1 MNKTFFAIAAIL
13 LLSMTVRAL
22 AHHAFA
28 SEYDEHRL
36 VTVSGTVTQFK
47 WINPHA
53 WVYVAQKD
61 ERGKVT
67 KWSFELGSP
76 GGLTV
81 RGWKK
86 TELKAGDPITIDG
99 FGSKD
104 GRNVANAGF
113 VTLPDGRKLFGGFQE
128 TPGAPPKP
136 K

>member
-1 MNKTFFAIAAIL
+1 MNKTFFAIAVVL
-13 LLSMTVRAL
+13 LPSMTMRAV

-36 VTVSGTVTQFK
+36 VTVSGIVTQFK

-61 ERGKVT
+61 ERGKIT

-76 GGLTV
+76 AGLTT

-86 TELKAGDPITIDG
+86 TELKAGDPITIEG

-104 GRNVANAGF
+104 GRNAANAGF